1 MITYQFVEETLT
13 KPELGTYTAFAIRA
27 YEEKDGKQMIHSHI
41 SDVFLNK
48 KEAEHFV
55 ELCNRLQLDIVH
67 LPDVIEDALAG
78 AFSN

>member
-1 MITYQFVEETLT
+1 MITYETLEETLS

-27 YEEKDGKQMIHSHI
+27 YEEKDGKQITLSHI

-48 KEAEHFV
+48 AEAEHFV
-55 ELCNRLQLDIVH
+55 ELCNRLQLDIIH